1 MISFKID
8 SNLKLASKR
17 FDKFFK
23 KFPHI
28 IKQGL
33 AQASIQLKEIILHKT
48 NKGYDVSGKRFP
60 EYSKMY
66 AEEKGKTIVN
76 LQDTNTMLQSIS
88 NRVINK
94 NKSQVYFKSQ
104 TEAKKAYWHQ
114 TGQGNLPVR
123 EFFGFNN
130 KTERVIQ
137 KSFEKFLKKQIQQFK
152 I

>member
-1 MISFKID
+1 
-8 SNLKLASKR
+8 
-17 FDKFFK
+17 
-23 KFPHI
+23 
-28 IKQGL
+28 
-33 AQASIQLKEIILHKT
+33 
-48 NKGYDVSGKRFP
+48 
-60 EYSKMY
+60 MY